1 MVRSEGRVASIA
13 SATASPDPT
22 RPSRNRSSR
31 GLVVLIFAMLL
42 VMALTACTTP
52 GVPPSCDKDQWP
64 GTQGLN
70 IDGLTSQSDAQQQ
83 ATLDAAN
90 HAGARWVRVDV
101 NWDYTE
107 PAPGTWVYDA
117 FDRVIPKITSR
128 GMKVLLVMD
137 YGVPRWANG
146 VSDPF
151 VPPTDPNAYGDFAAH
166 VAARY
171 APYGVVYYEIW
182 NEPNIDIYFHN
193 PDPAKYVQLLQAAY
207 TKIKAAVPNSIVLSG
222 GFAPAATFGPDIAP
236 SDFLDAMYQ
245 KGAKA
250 YFDAVADHPYT
261 MPVLASSQ
269 VPWGGFNDL
278 VWNTNPYSSP
288 GSHSMRTVMDHYGDG
303 AKKVWATEDGAVVG
317 PLPCSPQCGYFTEH
331 DQAANVANMLA
342 TFSGFDW
349 AGPMFIAKWQDAT
362 NPFETW
368 GNHLGLL
375 RLDGSQRP
383 SYTEFVNH
391 AFWHAFGQKPPASC

>member
-1 MVRSEGRVASIA
+1 MVRSEGVVAGIA

-22 RPSRNRSSR
+22 RPSGNRSSR

-70 IDGLTSQSDAQQQ
+70 IDGITSQSDAQQQ
-83 ATLDAAN
+83 ATLDAVN

-107 PAPGTWVYDA
+107 PAPGTWVFDA
-117 FDRVIPKITSR
+117 FDRVIPKLTSR

-137 YGVPRWANG
+137 FGVPQWANG

-171 APYGVVYYEIW
+171 APYGAIYYEIW

-288 GSHSMRTVMDHYGDG
+288 GSHSMRTVMDH
-303 AKKVWATEDGAVVG
+303 
-317 PLPCSPQCGYFTEH
+317 
-331 DQAANVANMLA
+331 
-342 TFSGFDW
+342 
-349 AGPMFIAKWQDAT
+349 
-362 NPFETW
+362 
-368 GNHLGLL
+368 
-375 RLDGSQRP
+375 
-383 SYTEFVNH
+383 
-391 AFWHAFGQKPPASC
+391 